1 MFNAQQ
7 DNKQIIKEKS
17 LKETI
22 AKSAQQGRKNG
33 DDNLLQLAAQR
44 KKKLDRVGNEKNE
57 NGFRFK
63 LNRDR
68 AGYHFNIRD
77 RAEAQQVEEAA
88 IWDIPAPLQ
97 TFSSNNLPLLS
108 FENVSFA
115 YIKDNQVLTG
125 VTFSIRNKER
135 LVFIGRNGC
144 GKSTLMKLLDQTLK
158 PSSGNVKQEP
168 LVKIGSLMQ
177 DSIDKLREAT
187 TRDLTPIHLIAKQ
200 AESIA
205 ENQAAVLT
213 ETKSITEEDIRK
225 HLSRLLILYTRIFY
239 FLLF

>member
-1 MFNAQQ
+1 MFNAQL
-7 DNKQIIKEKS
+7 DNKLKTREKS

-22 AKSAQQGRKNG
+22 NKSIQQGRKNG

-44 KKKLDRVGNEKNE
+44 KKKLERVGNEKNA

-68 AGYHFNIRD
+68 AGFHFDVRD
-77 RAEAQQVEEAA
+77 GAEAQQVEEAA
-88 IWDIPAPLQ
+88 IWDIPHPLQ
-97 TFSSNNLPLLS
+97 SINSNNLPLLS

-115 YIKDNQVLTG
+115 YKKDNPILVN

-144 GKSTLMKLLDQTLK
+144 GKSTLMKLLDQSIT
-158 PSSGNVKQEP
+158 PSSGNIKQEP

-177 DSIDKLREAT
+177 DSIDKLREVY

-200 AESIA
+200 DEILADKHALAISES
-205 ENQAAVLT
+205 
-213 ETKSITEEDIRK
+213 KSITEEDIRK
-225 HLSRLLILYTRIFY
+225 HLSRLFILL
-239 FLLF
+239 LLFEQCL